1 MTGHL
6 MSAYRPGRPLV
17 FVVNRQLGANLAPL
31 WDRLTRLS
39 ICQPDMSEEEKEVA

>member
-1 MTGHL
+1 MMGHL
-6 MSAYRPGRPLV
+6 MSIYRLKRPPV

-39 ICQPDMSEEEKEVA
+39 ICQPDMSEKEKEVA